1 MKAIFKSTPLLV
13 ATLLVLTGI
22 ADTAIAGRGMGY
34 GQRGGYSG
42 YIGDLSEDDIKAI
55 DKERRAFFEATR
67 DLRQDMYRKE
77 LELQTE
83 LAQKNPDAKK
93 AAALQEDISK
103 LESEFDQKR
112 LDHMMKMRKIVPEAG
127 MMGPGMMG
135 PRMMGPG
142 MMSDDDGDLNCPYGG
157 DYIGRGRGYGM
168 MGRGYGMGGG
178 MMMGRGSGMGPG
190 MMGRGYGAGSDWM
203 RSSPEERESNQ
214 GAGRLQTPLEEDGA
228 RSVVEKYLAS
238 TRNPNLKLGKITE
251 KKDAF
256 EAEIVTKDG
265 SLVDKVLIEKSNGW
279 MHPANE

>member
-1 MKAIFKSTPLLV
+1 MKVIFKTTPLIV
-13 ATLLVLTGI
+13 ATLLVLLGI
-22 ADTAIAGRGMGY
+22 ADTASAGRGMGY
-34 GQRGGYSG
+34 GHRGGYSG
-42 YIGDLSEDDIKAI
+42 YAGDLSEDDIKAI

-103 LESEFDQKR
+103 LESTFDQKR
-112 LDHMMKMRKIVPEAG
+112 LDHMMEMRKIVPEAG
-127 MMGPGMMG
+127 IMGPG
-135 PRMMGPG
+135 MMGPG
-142 MMSDDDGDLNCPYGG
+142 MMSDDNGDWNCPYGG
-157 DYIGRGRGYGM
+157 RTMGRARGYDMMGSGYGM
-168 MGRGYGMGGG
+168 ERG

-190 MMGRGYGAGSDWM
+190 MMGRGYGAGRDWM
-203 RSSPEERESNQ
+203 RGSPEEIESGQ
-214 GAGRLQTPLEEDGA
+214 GAGRLQTPLKEDDA

-265 SLVDKVLIEKSNGW
+265 SLVDKVLIDKSNGW
-279 MHPANE
+279 MRPANE

>member
-42 YIGDLSEDDIKAI
+42 DTGDLSEDDIKAI

-67 DLRQDMYRKE
+67 DLRQDVYRKE

-127 MMGPGMMG
+127 MMGSGMIG

-157 DYIGRGRGYGM
+157 GYIGRGRGYGM
-168 MGRGYGMGGG
+168 MGRGY
-178 MMMGRGSGMGPG
+178 GMGPG

-214 GAGRLQTPLEEDGA
+214 GAGRLQTPLKEDGA